1 MEASITMTQL
11 FLARHGETEW
21 NVAGRIQGQQN
32 SNLSARGRA
41 QAHRLSE
48 RLASVP
54 LQAIYASDLAR
65 AMETAQ
71 IVAAPHGLPVRP
83 LPGLR
88 ERGYGAWE
96 GLTPG
101 QVEAADYEHWYRY
114 YVTRE
119 FDAPVPGGENWA
131 QVRVRMG
138 AARDQARADFPGLGD
153 KVLLVGHGASL
164 RTLITD
170 ALDAPL
176 PMLRHFHLENTSLS
190 RLDYRPDHP
199 ARVVLVNDT
208 SHLDAKTA
216 LETSHLE
223 PGQ

>member
-1 MEASITMTQL
+1 MTQL
-11 FLARHGETEW
+11 LLARHGETEW
-21 NVAGRIQGQQN
+21 NAAGRIQGQQN
-32 SNLSARGRA
+32 SSLSARGRA
-41 QAHRLSE
+41 QVQKLAQ
-48 RLASVP
+48 RLAPVP
-54 LQAIYASDLAR
+54 LQAIYASDLTR
-65 AMETAQ
+65 AMQTAQ
-71 IVAAPHGLPVRP
+71 IVADAHGLPVRP

-88 ERGYGAWE
+88 ERSYGAWE
-96 GLTPG
+96 GLTPE
-101 QVEAADYEHWYRY
+101 QVEAADYEGWYRY

-119 FDAPVPGGENWA
+119 FDAPVSGGENWA

-153 KVLLVGHGASL
+153 TVLLVGHGASL
-164 RTLITD
+164 RTLIAD

-199 ARVVLVNDT
+199 ARIVLINDT
-208 SHLDAKTA
+208 SHLDAETA
-216 LETSHLE
+216 LDTSHLE

>member
-1 MEASITMTQL
+1 MTQL
-11 FLARHGETEW
+11 LLARHGETEW
-21 NVAGRIQGQQN
+21 NAAGRIQGQQN

-41 QAHRLSE
+41 QAHRLAQ
-48 RLASVP
+48 RLATTP

-65 AMETAQ
+65 AMQTAQ
-71 IVAAPHGLPVRP
+71 IVAAPHGLPVQA

-96 GLTPG
+96 GLTPD

-119 FDAPVPGGENWA
+119 FDAPVPGGETWA

-138 AARDQARADFPGLGD
+138 AARDRVQADFPGLAD

-164 RTLITD
+164 RTLIAD

-208 SHLDAKTA
+208 SHLDAETA